1 MRLSS
6 DSLSHRLGANLADNS
21 VVCLMAPTASGKTA
35 LAYELYDSGRYEL
48 ISVDSA
54 LVYREMNIG
63 TAKPTATE
71 LARYPHH
78 LVDIIDPMQS
88 YSVAEFVSDVA
99 RLIDDCHKN
108 SKIPLLVGGTMMYY
122 MALLD
127 GLSPIPDSDDA
138 VRARVEQWRQ
148 DEGISALYEYLGKID
163 PISHQRLKASDTQR
177 ITRAI
182 EVYLQTDIPLSDW
195 QQKPKQA
202 LAHNPNQQWHALSVM
217 PDRPWLHER
226 IEQRLDI
233 MWAEGLVYEVIGL
246 LERYPLTPNLPSMR
260 CVGYRQVLEYLVHIN
275 HPVFEQS
282 HLDKAQFY
290 EAFAETK
297 VSNTEKVKQGITDQN
312 EMTQAHLSKVDSQTE
327 ALACQQM
334 QNKAL
339 YATRQLAK
347 RQYTWLRKVIQL
359 PNASSG
365 VALASDLGSATNAS
379 VDNNVTIKAFTTM
392 AQVREYLY

>member
-1 MRLSS
+1 MRHSS
-6 DSLSHRLGANLADNS
+6 DSLSPSLTPKLADNS

-35 LAYELYDSGRYEL
+35 LAYELYDTGRYEL

-54 LVYREMNIG
+54 LIYRDMNIG

-88 YSVAEFVSDVA
+88 YSVAEFVSDID
-99 RLIDDCHKN
+99 RLIQSCHN
-108 SKIPLLVGGTMMYY
+108 NGKIPLLVGGTMMYY

-127 GLSPIPDSDDA
+127 GLSPVPDSDDS

-148 DEGISALYEYLGKID
+148 DEGISALYDYLGKID
-163 PISHQRLKASDTQR
+163 SLSHQRLNATDTQR

-182 EVYLQTDIPLSDW
+182 EVYLQTDTPISEW
-195 QQKPKQA
+195 QRQPKQA
-202 LAHNPNQQWHALSVM
+202 LAHNPNQNWQALTVM
-217 PDRPWLHER
+217 PDRPWLHKR

-233 MWAEGLVYEVIGL
+233 MWNEGLIAEVIGL
-246 LERYPLTPNLPSMR
+246 LERYTLVPNMPSMR
-260 CVGYRQVLEYLVHIN
+260 CVGYRQVLEYLVHTK
-275 HPVFEQS
+275 HPIFEQP
-282 HLDKAQFY
+282 HLDKALFY
-290 EAFAETK
+290 EAFGELDSLMDSRVKSERAVQLPAQLTE
-297 VSNTEKVKQGITDQN
+297 NT
-312 EMTQAHLSKVDSQTE
+312 SQTE
-327 ALACQQM
+327 VLACQQM

-359 PNASSG
+359 SNTSIPTPAASRSNSSNNANDSINH
-365 VALASDLGSATNAS
+365 AFE
-379 VDNNVTIKAFTTM
+379 IKTFTTM
-392 AQVREYLY
+392 AQARDYLF

>member
-1 MRLSS
+1 MQLSS
-6 DSLSHRLGANLADNS
+6 DSSSYRLNSNLADNS

-35 LAYELYDSGRYEL
+35 LAYELYDTGRYEL

-54 LVYREMNIG
+54 LIYRDMNIG

-88 YSVAEFVSDVA
+88 YSVAEFVTDIA
-99 RLIDDCHKN
+99 RLIDSCHEN
-108 SKIPLLVGGTMMYY
+108 GKIPLLVGGTMMYY

-127 GLSPIPDSDDA
+127 GLSPVPDSDDS
-138 VRARVEQWRQ
+138 VRARMEQWRR
-148 DEGISALYEYLGKID
+148 DEGISALYDYLGEID
-163 PISHQRLKASDTQR
+163 PISHERLNATDTQR
-177 ITRAI
+177 ITRAV
-182 EVYLQTDIPLSDW
+182 EVYLQTSIPISEW
-195 QQKPKQA
+195 QRQPKQA
-202 LAHNPNQQWHALSVM
+202 LANNPNQQWHALTVM
-217 PDRPWLHER
+217 PDRPWLHTR

-233 MWAEGLVYEVIGL
+233 MWNDGLVAEVIGL
-246 LERYPLTPNLPSMR
+246 LEHYPLTPNLPSMR

-275 HPVFEQS
+275 HPVFEHS

-290 EAFAETK
+290 SAFEVVESSAQP
-297 VSNTEKVKQGITDQN
+297 S
-312 EMTQAHLSKVDSQTE
+312 LSDGETE

-347 RQYTWLRKVIQL
+347 RQYTWLRKVMQL
-359 PNASSG
+359 PNTYID
-365 VALASDLGSATNAS
+365 VALAADAFSDKDSS
-379 VDNNVTIKAFTTM
+379 VDRNMVVKTFTTM
-392 AQVREYLY
+392 AQARDYLY

>member
-1 MRLSS
+1 MQLSS
-6 DSLSHRLGANLADNS
+6 DSSSYRLNANLADNS

-35 LAYELYDSGRYEL
+35 LAYELYDTGRYEL

-54 LVYREMNIG
+54 LIYRDMNIG
-63 TAKPTATE
+63 TAKPTAIE

-88 YSVAEFVSDVA
+88 YSVAEFVNDVA
-99 RLIDDCHKN
+99 GLIDSCHEN
-108 SKIPLLVGGTMMYY
+108 GKIPLLVGGTMMYY

-127 GLSPIPDSDDA
+127 GLSPVPDSDDS

-148 DEGISALYEYLGKID
+148 DEGISALYDYLGEID
-163 PISHQRLKASDTQR
+163 PISHERLNATDTQR
-177 ITRAI
+177 ITRAV
-182 EVYLQTDIPLSDW
+182 EVYLQTDIPISEW
-195 QQKPKQA
+195 QRKPKQA
-202 LAHNPNQQWHALSVM
+202 LANNPNQQWHALTVM
-217 PDRPWLHER
+217 PDRPWLHTR

-233 MWAEGLVYEVIGL
+233 MWNDGLVTEVIGL

-260 CVGYRQVLEYLVHIN
+260 CVGYRQVLEYLVHID
-275 HPVFEQS
+275 HPVFEQP

-290 EAFAETK
+290 STFEVLQSSAQ
-297 VSNTEKVKQGITDQN
+297 SS
-312 EMTQAHLSKVDSQTE
+312 LSDGATE

-347 RQYTWLRKVIQL
+347 RQYTWLRKVMQL
-359 PNASSG
+359 PSTSMNGAIAADTFSEEGYSIDRNM
-365 VALASDLGSATNAS
+365 V
-379 VDNNVTIKAFTTM
+379 VKAFTTM
-392 AQVREYLY
+392 AQARDYLY

>member
-1 MRLSS
+1 MQLSS
-6 DSLSHRLGANLADNS
+6 DSSSYRLNSNLADNS

-35 LAYELYDSGRYEL
+35 LAYELYDTGRYEL

-54 LVYREMNIG
+54 LIYRDMNIG

-88 YSVAEFVSDVA
+88 YSVAEFVTDVA
-99 RLIDDCHKN
+99 RLIDSCHEN
-108 SKIPLLVGGTMMYY
+108 GKIPLLVGGTMMYY

-127 GLSPIPDSDDA
+127 GLSPVPDSDDS

-148 DEGISALYEYLGKID
+148 DEGISALYDYLGEID
-163 PISHQRLKASDTQR
+163 PISHERLNATDTQR
-177 ITRAI
+177 ITRAV
-182 EVYLQTDIPLSDW
+182 EVYLQTSIPISDW
-195 QQKPKQA
+195 QRQPKQA
-202 LAHNPNQQWHALSVM
+202 LANNPNQQWHALTVM
-217 PDRPWLHER
+217 PDRPWLHTR

-233 MWAEGLVYEVIGL
+233 MWNDGLVAEVIGL
-246 LERYPLTPNLPSMR
+246 LEHYPLTPNLPSMR

-275 HPVFEQS
+275 HPVFEHS

-290 EAFAETK
+290 SAFEVVESSAQP
-297 VSNTEKVKQGITDQN
+297 S
-312 EMTQAHLSKVDSQTE
+312 LSDGETE

-347 RQYTWLRKVIQL
+347 RQYTWLRKVMQL
-359 PNASSG
+359 PNTYID
-365 VALASDLGSATNAS
+365 VALAADAFTDKDSS
-379 VDNNVTIKAFTTM
+379 VDRNMVVKTFTTM
-392 AQVREYLY
+392 AQARYYLY

>member
-1 MRLSS
+1 MRHSSDRLS
-6 DSLSHRLGANLADNS
+6 HNLADNS

-35 LAYELYDSGRYEL
+35 LAYELYDTGRYEL

-54 LVYREMNIG
+54 LIYRDMNIG
-63 TAKPTATE
+63 TAKPSATE
-71 LARYPHH
+71 LVRYPHH

-99 RLIDDCHKN
+99 RLIDRCHQN
-108 SKIPLLVGGTMMYY
+108 GKIPLLVGGTMMYY

-127 GLSPIPDSDDA
+127 GLSPVPDSDDS

-148 DEGISALYEYLGKID
+148 EEGIGALYEYLGKVD
-163 PISHQRLKASDTQR
+163 SISHQRLNATDTQR
-177 ITRAI
+177 ITRAV
-182 EVYLQTDIPLSDW
+182 EVYLQTDMPISDW
-195 QQKPKQA
+195 QRQPKQA
-202 LAHNPNQQWHALSVM
+202 LAHNPNQQWHALAVM
-217 PDRPWLHER
+217 PDRLWLHER

-233 MWAEGLVYEVIGL
+233 MWDEGLVDEVVHL
-246 LERYPLTPNLPSMR
+246 LEQYPLTPNLPAMR
-260 CVGYRQVLEYLVHIN
+260 CVGYRQVLEYLVHID
-275 HPVFEQS
+275 HPVLVQP

-290 EAFAETK
+290 STFGALDDAVNKKTK
-297 VSNTEKVKQGITDQN
+297 SSTALQIQSQSIRSAT
-312 EMTQAHLSKVDSQTE
+312 QTE

-359 PNASSG
+359 PNTP
-365 VALASDLGSATNAS
+365 VVIPIKSDLRNNRDS
-379 VDNNVTIKAFTTM
+379 VNNTLMIREFSTM
-392 AQVREYLY
+392 VQAREYLQ

>member
-1 MRLSS
+1 MTTLKFIATNIINKGKPMQLSS
-6 DSLSHRLGANLADNS
+6 DSSSYRLNANLADNS

-35 LAYELYDSGRYEL
+35 LAYELYDTGRYEL

-54 LVYREMNIG
+54 LIYRDMNIG
-63 TAKPTATE
+63 TAKPTAIE

-88 YSVAEFVSDVA
+88 YSVAEFVNDVA
-99 RLIDDCHKN
+99 RLIDSCHEN
-108 SKIPLLVGGTMMYY
+108 GKIPLLVGGTMMYY

-127 GLSPIPDSDDA
+127 GLSPVPDSDDS

-148 DEGISALYEYLGKID
+148 DEGISALYDYLGEID
-163 PISHQRLKASDTQR
+163 PISHERLNATDTQR
-177 ITRAI
+177 ITRAV
-182 EVYLQTDIPLSDW
+182 EVYLQTDIPISDW
-195 QQKPKQA
+195 QRKPKQA
-202 LAHNPNQQWHALSVM
+202 LANNPNQQWHALTVM
-217 PDRPWLHER
+217 PDRPWLHTR

-233 MWAEGLVYEVIGL
+233 MWNDGLVTEVIGL

-260 CVGYRQVLEYLVHIN
+260 CVGYRQVLEYLVHID
-275 HPVFEQS
+275 HPVFEQP

-290 EAFAETK
+290 STFEVLQSSAQ
-297 VSNTEKVKQGITDQN
+297 SS
-312 EMTQAHLSKVDSQTE
+312 LSDGATE

-347 RQYTWLRKVIQL
+347 RQYTWLRKVMQL
-359 PNASSG
+359 PSNSMDGAIAADTSSEEG
-365 VALASDLGSATNAS
+365 YSIDRNMV
-379 VDNNVTIKAFTTM
+379 VKAFTTM
-392 AQVREYLY
+392 AQARDYLY